1 MGTWSISDMT
11 LTREWIYRARR
22 SRWCWVLRCDNV
34 PLITT
39 DSRADMELKMAC
51 LISELLKDSEDK
63 K

>member
-1 MGTWSISDMT
+1 MT